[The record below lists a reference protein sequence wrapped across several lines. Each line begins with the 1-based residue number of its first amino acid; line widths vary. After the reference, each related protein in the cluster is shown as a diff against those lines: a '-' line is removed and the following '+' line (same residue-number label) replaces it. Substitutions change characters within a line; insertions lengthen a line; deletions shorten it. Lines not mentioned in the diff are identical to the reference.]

1 MKQLAL
7 SKPAG
12 RAALLPLLLLLSA
25 GPALALDAPLA
36 ADAHVSSSLP
46 AGNFGALPNL
56 NVGSG
61 ASALLRF
68 DLSTLPAGTNAAKL
82 VKANLI
88 LYVNRVGAPGAIEV
102 LGVNGVWAE
111 ASVSAATMPPTAG
124 AGSGI
129 GVPIGTAS
137 QFVTVDLTQQVK
149 DWISN
154 PGANFGLALQAALS
168 APGTVAFFDSKE
180 NTASAHV
187 ARLDLTL
194 ADQGPRGATGA
205 TGAAGANGAAG
216 PKGDKG
222 DTGATGPA
230 GSVGPTGA
238 TGARG
243 PTGATGA
250 TGATGPV
257 NLVWVRKTFDASAKH
272 IHDQNVQ
279 CPASRYLVGG
289 GCGHRDF
296 NTAAADIKV
305 EYAGPHDS
313 APTSAYRCIVE
324 NTGSASRA
332 ILMYAMCASASSVTG
347 P

>member
-1 MKQLAL
+1 M
-7 SKPAG
+7 
-12 RAALLPLLLLLSA
+12 LLSA
-25 GPALALDAPLA
+25 APAMALDAPLA
-36 ADAHVSSSLP
+36 ADAHVSNTVP
-46 AGNFGALPNL
+46 AANFGGLPNL

-68 DLSTLPAGTNAAKL
+68 DLSTLPAGTTAAKL

-88 LYVNRVGAPGAIEV
+88 LYVNRVGAAGAIEL
-102 LGVNGVWAE
+102 LGVNSAWTE
-111 ASVSAATMPPTAG
+111 ATVTAANMPPTAG
-124 AGSGI
+124 PGSGI
-129 GVPIGTAS
+129 SLPISTAN

-154 PGANFGLALQAALS
+154 PGANFGLLLAPSLS
-168 APGTVAFFDSKE
+168 APGTVVFFDSKE

-194 ADQGPRGATGA
+194 ADQGPAGPRGATGA

-216 PKGDKG
+216 AKGDKG
-222 DTGATGPA
+222 DTGA
-230 GSVGPTGA
+230 V
-238 TGARG
+238 G

-250 TGATGPV
+250 TGARGLTGATGATGATGPAGPV
-257 NLVWVRKTFDASAKH
+257 NLVWVRKTFDATSKH
-272 IHDQNVQ
+272 IHDNNVQ
-279 CPASRYLVGG
+279 CPVNRFLVGG

-296 NTAAADIKV
+296 NSAASDIHV

-324 NTGSASRA
+324 NSGGASRA
-332 ILMYAMCASASSVTG
+332 ILMYAICASASSVTG